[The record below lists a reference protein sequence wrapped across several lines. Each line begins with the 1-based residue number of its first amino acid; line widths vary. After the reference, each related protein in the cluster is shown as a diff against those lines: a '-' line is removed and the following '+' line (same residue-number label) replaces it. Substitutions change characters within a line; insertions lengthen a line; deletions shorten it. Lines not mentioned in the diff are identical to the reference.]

1 MLLDERTLVEQ
12 ARDGDVGAYE
22 ELVRRFQDLATR
34 TAFIMTGGE
43 MEAQDVAQEAFV
55 KAYYALPRFRAGEP
69 FRPWLLRIV
78 ANEARNRRK
87 ATARRAGLALKL
99 AALPAPAVDAA
110 TPESETLQ
118 AERSAA
124 LLAVL
129 NALREEDRQ
138 VIALRY
144 FLDLSEAELADVLGC
159 ARGTVKSRLSRALAR
174 LRRQLGAV
182 AMESGMV
189 PPSWLEAPHE
199 RA

>member
-1 MLLDERTLVEQ
+1 MLLDERTLVER

-34 TAFIMTGGE
+34 TAFIVTGGE

-55 KAYYALPRFRAGEP
+55 KAYYALPRFRTGEP

-87 ATARRAGLALKL
+87 ATARRAGLTLKL
-99 AALPAPAVDAA
+99 AALPAPAAEAA
-110 TPESETLQ
+110 TPESEALQ
-118 AERSAA
+118 TERRTA
-124 LLAVL
+124 LLAVV

-138 VIALRY
+138 IIALRY
-144 FLDLSEAELADVLGC
+144 FLDLSEAEIAALLGC
-159 ARGTVKSRLSRALAR
+159 ARGTVKSRQSRALAR
-174 LRRQLGAV
+174 LRQYLRTTATDRGI
-182 AMESGMV
+182 V

-199 RA
+199 